1 MSTNYKIISKEKVH
15 NGFFKLHELTF
26 IHQKHDGIWSSNIK
40 REIFGGAHV
49 ATVLPYDPIKKKI
62 LLLNQFRAGV
72 IERKDDPMM
81 IEIVAGI
88 IDEGESPEEA
98 AKRECLEETGCSI
111 KKLQEICSYYPA
123 PGSSESFYHLFL
135 GEIEA
140 FDEKRIFGIEDENED
155 ILVQSY
161 SIEEVKNLMKKKKII
176 NGLTL
181 IALQW
186 FFLEYYKD

>member
-1 MSTNYKIISKEKVH
+1 MSVKYNIISKNQIH
-15 NGFFKLHELTF
+15 DGFFKLHELTF
-26 IHQKHDGIWSSNIK
+26 MHQKHNGKWSSRIK

-49 ATVLPYDPIKKKI
+49 ATVIPYDPINKKM
-62 LLLNQFRAGV
+62 LLLEQFRPGLLH
-72 IERKDDPMM
+72 RKDEPII

-88 IDEGESPEEA
+88 IDEGESPEDA
-98 AKRECLEETGCSI
+98 AKRECKEETGCSV
-111 KKLQEICSYYPA
+111 KKLQNILSYYPA

-135 GEIEA
+135 AEVESFTGVRIVGE
-140 FDEKRIFGIEDENED
+140 KDENED
-155 ILVQSY
+155 ILVSSY

-186 FFLEYYKD
+186 FFMEYYKG